1 MDRLVRTLLIEDELY
16 AIERITQ
23 ILKEYNFIE
32 FEIVSDCK
40 KAKEKLELTNWDI
53 VITTTFIYGLSAA
66 EVNHIAKE
74 KNKEVCVIVISG
86 LSSVDIAQ
94 KCVRE
99 GAFDYVLKPQD
110 IERLRSLIKIY
121 VMSKK

>member
-32 FEIVSDCK
+32 FEVVSDCK